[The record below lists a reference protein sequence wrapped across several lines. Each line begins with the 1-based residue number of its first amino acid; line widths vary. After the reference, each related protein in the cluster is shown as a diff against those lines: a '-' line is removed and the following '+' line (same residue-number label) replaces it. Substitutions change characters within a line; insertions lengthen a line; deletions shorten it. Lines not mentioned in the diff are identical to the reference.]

1 MAAAASGLIAETI
14 SAISRTAVVT
24 QAANRGP
31 RTSTR
36 SIWAGVLLIDTN
48 YS

>member
-1 MAAAASGLIAETI
+1 MIAAAGRLTAETI
-14 SAISRTAVVT
+14 SAISKTAVVT

-36 SIWAGVLLIDTN
+36 SISAGVLLLDTD